1 MRRKRQKNNRKK
13 RYISKISNGKTSC
26 WGFTDSALVPQQGNR
41 GWAGKPT
48 LDRHPRRLLSEEKST
63 VISMERNNESQM
75 ARHNERL
82 VQPGDERAWMDHVE
96 TRTLCGDPAAPVRG
110 LWLHVTWLRED
121 RASAR
126 AFHQHLAR

>member
-1 MRRKRQKNNRKK
+1 MGRRAVGDSR
-13 RYISKISNGKTSC
+13 IVPSC
-26 WGFTDSALVPQQGNR
+26 HNKVTG
-41 GWAGKPT
+41 AGKPT

-121 RASAR
+121 RASA
-126 AFHQHLAR
+126 